1 MDGEV
6 IFFLIL
12 FSVLVGVW
20 ANNRGRNGL
29 IWGLFATILSPIIAA
44 IILAV
49 IPNEKEEEEKR
60 VDRRLEKYKHIK
72 QENEKVRQITSS
84 DFILSVE
91 SLRKLHE
98 KKILSNLE
106 YKTKK
111 TKLINSLSNKILV
124 EGKDDFLAGIIPL
137 MDENILDKND
147 LLAVKT
153 KISY

>member
-6 IFFLIL
+6 IFFLIV

-29 IWGLFATILSPIIAA
+29 LWGFSALIISPIISA

-60 VDRRLEKYKHIK
+60 ERKRQEENKHIN
-72 QENEKVRQITSS
+72 QENEKARKITSS

-91 SLRKLHE
+91 SLKKLHE
-98 KKILSNLE
+98 KKILSDLE

-111 TKLINSLSNKILV
+111 TKLINSLTNKILV

-137 MDENILDKND
+137 IDENILDEND
-147 LLAVKT
+147 LLVVKT